1 MNDKLKSVYRFDGY
15 WFDVFDMLV
24 GIIKPKNAQQFSV
37 WESRKKTT
45 GHLLIVYGE
54 NLGDDWRQGYP
65 LKRISAP
72 EFEMNYRSRIKEHII
87 HGYNEF
93 SKK

>member
-1 MNDKLKSVYRFDGY
+1 MNGQFRSVYHFDGS

-24 GIIKPKNAQQFSV
+24 GIIKPKNTHQFSV
-37 WESRKKTT
+37 WESRKKTN

-54 NLGDDWRQGYP
+54 DLGEDWRQGYA
-65 LKRISAP
+65 LKKISAP